1 MIKPK
6 AKVIKGRALVL
17 HKESQPLHSPPSAP
31 STGPPGS
38 VVYDVVVV
46 YTGQQQSCQPWKDT
60 QASKVL
66 SLRR

>member
-6 AKVIKGRALVL
+6 AKVIKGRALVP
-17 HKESQPLHSPPSAP
+17 HKESQPLHSPPGVP
-31 STGPPGS
+31 RTGPPGS

-46 YTGQQQSCQPWKDT
+46 YTGQQESCQPWKDT

-66 SLRR
+66 LLKR